1 MRSAAAS
8 PYQRLALAVLCVT
21 LAFSAHGQEAAPPEE
36 KKPGFFKRMTKG
48 VTESVGGIFKK
59 DADPPPAAPPPAPK
73 KPEVKTKSSPPV
85 KKAESTKAKPKTTP
99 STSSPTTAR
108 PKLTLTDTSP
118 PKKKATPAPSKPS
131 PGKAV
136 TKTEPAPKPK
146 TSDISE
152 AFGTSSKMDVPPP
165 SPSKPEAEKK
175 PEPKAASIAATP
187 SSALPDKDTT
197 PLGPTPDLPASDG
210 SWEIVKLGHD
220 YVTADSIQ
228 RFYRF
233 SSLKVDGNHVWLRS
247 PTIIMKATI
256 GSQELLINNIKFIL
270 SYPTASKGDKALF
283 SRVDLCKL
291 IDPVLRPSHIDTSE
305 MFDTVVI
312 DAGHGGHDSGARGIY
327 GYEKDFA
334 LKMALTVRDALTKRG
349 FKTVLTRSDDT
360 FISLGGRFAIANT
373 TPRSIFISLHFN
385 SGGSTAS
392 GIETFALSPEGTA
405 NTQIGRSTDFS
416 STNHRTGNKRD
427 SENIA
432 LATAVHAM
440 VVHRFKLVDR
450 GIKRA
455 RWSVLTGCSRPSI
468 LFEGGFVTNSQDCR
482 LIASPTYR
490 DAIATA
496 IGDAVVNY
504 RKALQ
509 PRVVLPSSR

>member
-1 MRSAAAS
+1 MRPAVAS
-8 PYQRLALAVLCVT
+8 PYTRLALAVLCT
-21 LAFSAHGQEAAPPEE
+21 TFALSSHAQQAAPAEE
-36 KKPGFFKRMTKG
+36 KKPGFFKRITKG
-48 VTESVGGIFKK
+48 VTESVSGIFKK
-59 DADPPPAAPPPAPK
+59 DEPPPAPAPAP
-73 KPEVKTKSSPPV
+73 KPVEKPKSSPPT
-85 KKAESTKAKPKTTP
+85 KKAAP
-99 STSSPTTAR
+99 SPTTKPKSSTSTASSTTK
-108 PKLTLTDTSP
+108 PKLKLTEKPSSTA
-118 PKKKATPAPSKPS
+118 PKKSSYSPGTASKQPTTKSEPS
-131 PGKAV
+131 PKA
-136 TKTEPAPKPK
+136 KS
-146 TSDISE
+146 SDISE
-152 AFGTSSKMDVPPP
+152 AFGSSSKMDVPPP
-165 SPSKPEAEKK
+165 APAKK
-175 PEPKAASIAATP
+175 AVPKESTTAATP
-187 SSALPDKDTT
+187 SPAPTTAAPDKDTT
-197 PLGPTPDLPASDG
+197 PTSPTPELPASDG
-210 SWEIVKLGHD
+210 SWEVVKLGHD
-220 YVTADSIQ
+220 YITADSIQ

-233 SSLKVDGNHVWLRS
+233 SSLKVDGNHVWLKS

-270 SYPTASKGDKALF
+270 SYPTASQGGKALF
-283 SRVDLCKL
+283 SRVDLAKL

-305 MFDTVVI
+305 IFDTVVI
-312 DAGHGGHDSGARGIY
+312 DAGHGGHDSGARGVY

-334 LKMALTVRDALTKRG
+334 LKMALSVRDTLTQRG

-360 FISLGGRFAIANT
+360 FISLGGRFAVANA

-385 SGGSTAS
+385 SGGSTAT

-416 STNHRTGNKRD
+416 STGQRTGNKRD

-455 RWSVLTGCSRPSI
+455 RWSVLTGCQRPSI
-468 LFEGGFVTNSQDCR
+468 LFEGGFVTNGQECR

-490 DAIATA
+490 EAIATA

-509 PRVVLPSSR
+509 PRVVGPSGR

>member
-1 MRSAAAS
+1 MRSAVAS
-8 PYQRLALAVLCVT
+8 PYTRLALAILCTAFT
-21 LAFSAHGQEAAPPEE
+21 LSSHAQQAAPAEE
-36 KKPGFFKRMTKG
+36 KKPGFFKRMTRG
-48 VTESVGGIFKK
+48 VSESVGGIFKK
-59 DADPPPAAPPPAPK
+59 DEPPPAPAPTP
-73 KPEVKTKSSPPV
+73 KPVEKPKSSPPT
-85 KKAESTKAKPKTTP
+85 KKAAPSSTTKAKSSTSTASSTTKPKLKLTEKP
-99 STSSPTTAR
+99 STTT
-108 PKLTLTDTSP
+108 
-118 PKKKATPAPSKPS
+118 PKKKSSYSPGTASKEPTTKSDPS
-131 PGKAV
+131 PKA
-136 TKTEPAPKPK
+136 KS
-146 TSDISE
+146 SDISE
-152 AFGTSSKMDVPPP
+152 AFGSSSKMDVPPP
-165 SPSKPEAEKK
+165 APTKK
-175 PEPKAASIAATP
+175 AEPKESTTAATP
-187 SSALPDKDTT
+187 SPAPTTAAPDKDTT
-197 PLGPTPDLPASDG
+197 PTGPTPELPASDG
-210 SWEIVKLGHD
+210 SWEVVKLGHD
-220 YVTADSIQ
+220 YITADSIQ

-233 SSLKVDGNHVWLRS
+233 SSLKVDGNHVWLKS

-270 SYPTASKGDKALF
+270 SYPTAESKGKALF
-283 SRVDLCKL
+283 SRVDLAKL

-305 MFDTVVI
+305 VFDTVVI
-312 DAGHGGHDSGARGIY
+312 DAGHGGHDSGARGVY

-334 LKMALTVRDALTKRG
+334 LKMALSVRDTLTKRG

-360 FISLGGRFAIANT
+360 FISLGGRFAVANA

-385 SGGSTAS
+385 SGGSTAT

-416 STNHRTGNKRD
+416 STGQRTGNKRD

-455 RWSVLTGCSRPSI
+455 RWSVLTGCQRPSI
-468 LFEGGFVTNSQDCR
+468 LFEGGFVTNGQECR

-490 DAIATA
+490 EAIATA

-509 PRVVLPSSR
+509 PRVVGPSGR